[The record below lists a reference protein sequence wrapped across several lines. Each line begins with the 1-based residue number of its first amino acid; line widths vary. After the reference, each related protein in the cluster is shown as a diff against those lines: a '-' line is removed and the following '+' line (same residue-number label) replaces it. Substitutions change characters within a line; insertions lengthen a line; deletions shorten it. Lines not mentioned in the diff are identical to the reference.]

1 MKGRIFMGPEAFRL
15 AYDVRMEAESTD
27 TAEVLLYGEIMQ
39 NEPELWK
46 KWLWT
51 SEDKCAA
58 DFNKEIKE
66 IRDKGATKLLLRI
79 NSPGGVC
86 TEAVAMR
93 SILANAG
100 FDEINIRIEG
110 LCASAA
116 TMIATIPNAHVS
128 IAEGSEFMIHN
139 PWTVAFGNAN
149 EMEKTIERL
158 RNIEK
163 MSRGFYA
170 AKSGQE
176 DDQLKQWMD
185 AETWFTADEAV
196 EYGFCDEL
204 LKAEAEAPI
213 AASVSP
219 RVMAAMKGMYK
230 TVPTQIKEQEE
241 NAPEGVGEETAPAQI
256 VSNETPVAGASSE
269 HITNPKEEET
279 MDIKDI
285 NIEQLSAENPAL
297 LEQIQQNAVATER
310 QRQEDIDAL
319 TIPGYEDMAAEA
331 KNNGT
336 SVIDFQKSLVA
347 AMKQKGTD
355 FLAAREKETQPA
367 QDVAGEAPTSGASDE
382 QKEIEDNAKAIAEY
396 AKSFVAGTD
405 NGMF

>member
-15 AYDVRMEAESTD
+15 AYNVQMEAGSSD

-39 NEPELWK
+39 NEPEIWK
-46 KWLWT
+46 HYFWT

-58 DFNKEIKE
+58 DFNKAIKE
-66 IRDKGATKLLLRI
+66 IREKGATKLLLRI

-116 TMIATIPNAHVS
+116 TMVATIPNAHVA

-139 PWTVAFGNAN
+139 PWTVALGNAN
-149 EMEKTIERL
+149 DMEKTIARL

-170 AKSGQE
+170 AKSGQD

-185 AETWFTADEAV
+185 DETWFTAEEAV
-196 EYGFCDEL
+196 DNGFCDEL
-204 LKAEAEAPI
+204 LKAENEAPI
-213 AASVSP
+213 AACVSP
-219 RVMAAMKGMYK
+219 RFMTAMKGMYK
-230 TVPTQIKEQEE
+230 TVPSQIKEQEDNTPKGAE
-241 NAPEGVGEETAPAQI
+241 EETVPVQT

-297 LEQIQQNAVATER
+297 LEQIQQNAVAAER

-319 TIPGYEDMAAEA
+319 TIPGYEDLATQA
-331 KNNGT
+331 KNDGT
-336 SVIDFQKSLVA
+336 SVIDFQKQLVA
-347 AMKQKGTD
+347 AMKKKGAD
-355 FLAAREKETQPA
+355 FLSAREKETQA
-367 QDVAGEAPTSGASDE
+367 ANSVAGGAPTSGASDE

-396 AKSFVAGTD
+396 AKTYAAGSD

>member
-1 MKGRIFMGPEAFRL
+1 MTKSKHMDSRVFMGPEAIRL
-15 AYDVRMEAESTD
+15 AYNVRMSAESAD
-27 TAEVLLYGEIMQ
+27 TAEVMLYGEIML

-46 KWLWT
+46 KYLWT

-58 DFNKEIKE
+58 DFDKAIKE
-66 IRDKGATKLLLRI
+66 VRDKGATKLLLRI

-116 TMIATIPNAHVS
+116 TLVATIPNAHVA

-139 PWTVAFGNAN
+139 PWTIALGNAN
-149 EMEKTIERL
+149 EMEKTIARL

-163 MSRGFYA
+163 MVRGFYA
-170 AKSGQE
+170 AKSGQNDE
-176 DDQLKQWMD
+176 QLKQWMD
-185 AETWFTADEAV
+185 DETWFTSDEAV

-204 LKAEAEAPI
+204 LKAESEAPI

-230 TVPTQIKEQEE
+230 AVPSQIREQ
-241 NAPEGVGEETAPAQI
+241 EETAPVQT

-269 HITNPKEEET
+269 NTIKPTKEET

-285 NIEQLSAENPAL
+285 SIEQLTAENPAL
-297 LEQIQQNAVATER
+297 LEQIQQNAVAAER
-310 QRQEDIDAL
+310 QRQEDIDSL
-319 TIPGYEDMAAEA
+319 TIPGYEDLAMQA
-331 KNNGT
+331 KNDGT
-336 SVIDFQKSLVA
+336 SAFDFQKQLVA
-347 AMKQKGTD
+347 AMRKKGKE
-355 FLAAREKETQPA
+355 FLSAREQETQPA
-367 QDVAGEAPTSGASDE
+367 QAVSGGEPESNTANE
-382 QKEIEDNAKAIAEY
+382 QQEIEENAKAIAEY
-396 AKSFVAGTD
+396 AKSYASGTD